1 MLIFALIFELQQDRS
16 HLPQPYSLNF
26 HLKYGT
32 SFRLSPIHLHHLI
45 GPLRSHSIRVMSR
58 PNTLCRDEALIYYTS
73 IKQREHNF
81 FRQLNFC
88 HPRL

>member
-1 MLIFALIFELQQDRS
+1 MLIFALIFVLWQDRS

-32 SFRLSPIHLHHLI
+32 SVRLSPIHLHHLI

-58 PNTLCRDEALIYYTS
+58 PNT
-73 IKQREHNF
+73 
-81 FRQLNFC
+81 
-88 HPRL
+88 